1 MDTTLKTTETSKD
14 SSSSSKDLLLYIGTY
29 TSPENGSKGV
39 YLYRVNIE
47 KLYYEMIGTS
57 P

>member
-1 MDTTLKTTETSKD
+1 MKTTETSKD
-14 SSSSSKDLLLYIGTY
+14 SSSSSKDILLYIGTY

-47 KLYYEMIGTS
+47 NLYCEMIGTS